1 MAAGWSGAR
10 TRLRFQLGLLALA
23 AVAGPDVA
31 GAAGSEPGRW
41 HLEIS
46 GPNEGVFVFPK
57 TMFNGTGVTFKFLNE
72 TCDSGVTL
80 TITCYLRS
88 SRCHDEVYI
97 DEKKAMHYMDRYKY
111 TDSCEEKQVGKQPQ
125 VRGVDGV
132 TTRQTGADEES
143 LGAKGNISW
152 SLQKSR
158 SFPIQGP
165 PGKTKRDT
173 SELPK
178 DQKTNETLESVPEA
192 GTKQKEGTAPAKV
205 LGSAADGKK
214 QGTLG
219 KGKKERPAMMTT
231 WDDGPYVFILRI
243 KGNPSNWKLK
253 FDVEMKHPEHLYLS
267 ASEWPLMVFYMVMCI
282 VYVLYGVLWL
292 VLLACYWR
300 DILRI
305 QFWIGGVI
313 FLGMLEKA
321 VFYAE
326 FQSIQSHGV
335 SGELQSTGL
344 LCQS

>member
-1 MAAGWSGAR
+1 MKRKPCTTWID
-10 TRLRFQLGLLALA
+10 TNTLTALW
-23 AVAGPDVA
+23 G
-31 GAAGSEPGRW
+31 GGQ
-41 HLEIS
+41 
-46 GPNEGVFVFPK
+46 FVYQTITIQCHK
-57 TMFNGTGVTFKFLNE
+57 LNE
-72 TCDSGVTL
+72 
-80 TITCYLRS
+80 LRTW
-88 SRCHDEVYI
+88 EFPPPVKL
-97 DEKKAMHYMDRYKY
+97 EPP
-111 TDSCEEKQVGKQPQ
+111 EEPQ
-125 VRGVDGV
+125 LPN
-132 TTRQTGADEES
+132 S
-143 LGAKGNISW
+143 
-152 SLQKSR
+152 
-158 SFPIQGP
+158 GP

-335 SGELQSTGL
+335 SGFCPPGPGGGLRGNLKRPEPSRPWAVGALALLPAGQREDGVGQLCLTKQDKRHAGTGWVKELQTIPKAAL
-344 LCQS
+344 